1 MGSDMKRIPLRA
13 AGGGGARVPQT
24 QARQGGGSPRGRGFN
39 RALPVRVPPCP
50 PVSPRVPPVPPRR
63 PLAPPVP
70 RAPGV
75 PRAPPCSINS
85 GTGGHGAGGGG
96 ARSVRD
102 PRGAGSVRGL

>member
-50 PVSPRVPPVPPRR
+50 PVSPVSPPS
-63 PLAPPVP
+63 L
-70 RAPGV
+70 RA
-75 PRAPPCSINS
+75 
-85 GTGGHGAGGGG
+85 
-96 ARSVRD
+96 ARSRRRCRAL
-102 PRGAGSVRGL
+102 PACPARRRAL